1 MTMARRICSFVACAL
16 AAMAICVGLLPAE
29 ARAAGNA
36 PRRLVIGNVTVD
48 TSQGGYWTTDS
59 TTGELTESSA
69 GESWNVHY
77 DAGSNTL
84 TLNGATISGSG
95 SENPSTNYSNAA
107 IYADSKGQPVSLAIV
122 LEGANT
128 VSASV
133 GVFVWSETGAASL
146 AITGPGSLNAS
157 CFQIGIL
164 VQSNG
169 NNAALTIRDADVEAA
184 VTSAAGDGIT
194 VQMGINSDASLTVDG
209 GSLTAAG
216 NGDSGTGVR
225 FQFGSGVSGSG
236 TPGLTVNGN
245 TVVRAN
251 GGIASNSSPVTP
263 NGTGIVFNNG
273 TGTVYG
279 NVTLQDNLEVGKD
292 ESLTIPGGAS
302 LTIPNGLTLTNRG
315 TVTIE
320 GGALTNDGVIEN
332 HGTLPNSIGGNGT
345 VSHIPEYTFSY
356 PQTRTLAEDHGSGF
370 YTAKGTLSLGSNPVL
385 TGGGRVVVYGTNKAD
400 FNTLTL
406 SKDDDPTKTI
416 PVGISAQQQG
426 SGDGV
431 YLKNPE
437 ETRVFAVLGADEAA
451 DFSVL
456 CEIHNMEKVPSG
468 QYSGTICLYVGYT
481 TDGTVKA
488 GDAAN
493 DVNLSQLDRY
503 EVEVN
508 LSVGHVHSPAAAWL
522 SDAGGHWHACSGC
535 ADKLDYE
542 SHAPKTVNAK
552 AATCTE
558 DGYTGDTVC
567 SVCGYKISR
576 GESVPALGHDWG
588 EWTVSEPATCTDDG
602 MEERSCATC
611 GVTEERTLPALG
623 HDWGKPEWSWS
634 EDGAKFV
641 ATFACAHDAAHAREL
656 TAEPTSSVRAEPAC
670 TEAGV
675 RIYTAT
681 VELDGAKY
689 TATSE
694 QAIPALGHDFQ
705 DGVCTR
711 CGEKDPDYV
720 APAGTDET
728 QKPEPESDELPNAG
742 DASLPALA
750 AAVAGSL
757 LCLVAAPRL
766 RRR

>member
-16 AAMAICVGLLPAE
+16 AAMAICVGFLPAE

-36 PRRLVIGNVTVD
+36 PGRLVIGNVIVD
-48 TSQGGYWTTDS
+48 TSQDGYWTTDS

-77 DAGSNTL
+77 DAGSNIL
-84 TLNGATISGSG
+84 TLNGANISGSG
-95 SENPSTNYSNAA
+95 SENPSTNYYSAA
-107 IYADSKGQPVSLAIV
+107 IYADSNGQPVSLAIV

-133 GVFVWSETGAASL
+133 GVFVWSETGTASL

-157 CFQIGIL
+157 CFQNGIL

-169 NNAALTIRDADVEAA
+169 NDAALTIRDADVEAA

-194 VQMGINSDASLTVDG
+194 VRTGINSDASLTVDG

-263 NGTGIVFNNG
+263 NGMGIVFNNG

-279 NVTLQDNLEVGKD
+279 NVTLRDNLEVGAD
-292 ESLTIPGGAS
+292 ETLTIPGGAS
-302 LTIPNGLTLTNRG
+302 LTIPSGLTLTNRG

-320 GGALTNDGVIEN
+320 GGTLTNNGTINN
-332 HGTLPNSIGGNGT
+332 HGMLPSSISGSGT
-345 VSHIPEYTFSY
+345 VSHIPTYTFNY
-356 PQTRTLAEDHGSGF
+356 PETLTLEEDHGSGF
-370 YTAKGTLSLGSNPVL
+370 YAATGDLSLGDNPVL

-400 FNTLTL
+400 FNTLSL
-406 SKDDDPTKTI
+406 SKEGDPTKTI

-426 SGDGV
+426 SGYEV
-431 YLKNPE
+431 YLQNPE

-451 DFSVL
+451 DLSVL
-456 CEIHNMEKVPSG
+456 CEIRNMEKVPNGS
-468 QYSGTICLYVGYT
+468 YSGTINLYVGYT

-503 EVEVN
+503 EVKVN

-542 SHAPKTVNAK
+542 PHASKTVNAK

-558 DGYTGDTVC
+558 GGYTGDTVC

-576 GESVPALGHDWG
+576 GESVPATGHDWG
-588 EWTVSEPATCTDDG
+588 EWAVSEPATCTDDG
-602 MEERSCATC
+602 MEKRICTIC
-611 GVTEERTLPALG
+611 GSAEECTLPVLG

-634 EDGAKFV
+634 EDGTRFV
-641 ATFACAHDAAHAREL
+641 ATFACAHDAAHTREL
-656 TAEPTSSVRAEPAC
+656 TAEPTPSVRAEPTC

-675 RIYTAT
+675 RVYTAT

-720 APAGTDET
+720 APAGTDEP
-728 QKPEPESDELPNAG
+728 QKPESERTEVPDAG

>member
-36 PRRLVIGNVTVD
+36 PGRLVIGNVTVD

-77 DAGSNTL
+77 DAGSNIL

-107 IYADSKGQPVSLAIV
+107 IYADSNGQPVSLAIV

-133 GVFVWSETGAASL
+133 GVFVWSETSAASL

-157 CFQIGIL
+157 CFQYGIL

-184 VTSAAGDGIT
+184 VTSAAGDGIMVRT
-194 VQMGINSDASLTVDG
+194 GINSDASLTVDG

-332 HGTLPNSIGGNGT
+332 HGTLPSSIGGNGT
-345 VSHIPEYTFSY
+345 VSHIPTYTFNY
-356 PQTRTLAEDHGSGF
+356 PETLTLKEDHGSGF
-370 YTAKGTLSLGSNPVL
+370 YSATEALSLGSNPVL
-385 TGGGRVVVYGTNKAD
+385 TGGGRVVVYGTNKAG
-400 FNTLTL
+400 FNTPSL
-406 SKDDDPTKTI
+406 SKEGDPTKTI
-416 PVGISAQQQG
+416 PVEISAQQQG
-426 SGDGV
+426 SGYGV
-431 YLKNPE
+431 YLQNPE

-451 DFSVL
+451 DLSVL
-456 CEIHNMEKVPSG
+456 CEIRNMEEVPSG
-468 QYSGTICLYVGYT
+468 LYSGTINLYVGYT

-493 DVNLSQLDRY
+493 DVNLSQLACY
-503 EVEVN
+503 EVTVN
-508 LSVGHVHSPAAAWL
+508 LSVGHVHIPDAAWS
-522 SDAGGHWHACSGC
+522 SDADGHWHACSGC

-542 SHAPKTVNAK
+542 THAPKTVNAK

-558 DGYTGDTVC
+558 DGYTGDTAC
-567 SVCGYKISR
+567 SVCGYKISQ
-576 GESVPALGHDWG
+576 GESVPATGHDWG
-588 EWTVSEPATCTDDG
+588 EWAVSEPATCTDDG
-602 MEERSCATC
+602 VEKRSCATC

-641 ATFACAHDAAHAREL
+641 ATFACAHDAAHTREL
-656 TAEPTSSVRAEPAC
+656 TAEPAPSVKAEPTC
-670 TEAGV
+670 TEDGV
-675 RIYTAT
+675 RVYTAT

-694 QAIPALGHDFQ
+694 QAIPSLGHDFQ

-720 APAGTDET
+720 APAETDEP
-728 QKPEPESDELPNAG
+728 QKPESERTEVPDAG

>member
-1 MTMARRICSFVACAL
+1 MAL
-16 AAMAICVGLLPAE
+16 CVGLLPAE

-107 IYADSKGQPVSLAIV
+107 IYADSNGQPVSLAIV

-133 GVFVWSETGAASL
+133 GVFVWSETSAASL

-157 CFQIGIL
+157 CFQYGIL

-184 VTSAAGDGIT
+184 VTSAAGDGIMVRT
-194 VQMGINSDASLTVDG
+194 GINSDASLTVDG

-332 HGTLPNSIGGNGT
+332 HGTLPSSIGGNGT
-345 VSHIPEYTFSY
+345 VSHIPTYTFNY
-356 PQTRTLAEDHGSGF
+356 PETLTLKEDHGSGF
-370 YTAKGTLSLGSNPVL
+370 YSATEALSLGSNPVL
-385 TGGGRVVVYGTNKAD
+385 TGGGRVVVYGTNKAG
-400 FNTLTL
+400 FNTPSL
-406 SKDDDPTKTI
+406 SKEGDPTKTI
-416 PVGISAQQQG
+416 PVEISAQQQG
-426 SGDGV
+426 SGYGV
-431 YLKNPE
+431 YLQNPE

-451 DFSVL
+451 DLSVL
-456 CEIHNMEKVPSG
+456 CEIRNMEEVPSG
-468 QYSGTICLYVGYT
+468 LYSGTINLYVGYT

-493 DVNLSQLDRY
+493 DVNLSQLACY
-503 EVEVN
+503 EVTVN
-508 LSVGHVHSPAAAWL
+508 LSVGHVHIPDAAWS
-522 SDAGGHWHACSGC
+522 SDADGHWHACSGC

-542 SHAPKTVNAK
+542 THAPKTVNAK

-558 DGYTGDTVC
+558 DGYTGDTAC
-567 SVCGYKISR
+567 SVCGYKISQ
-576 GESVPALGHDWG
+576 GESVPATGHDWG
-588 EWTVSEPATCTDDG
+588 EWAVSEPATCTDDG
-602 MEERSCATC
+602 VEKRSCATC

-641 ATFACAHDAAHAREL
+641 ATFACAHDAAHTREL
-656 TAEPTSSVRAEPAC
+656 TAEPAPSVKAEPTC
-670 TEAGV
+670 TEDGV
-675 RIYTAT
+675 RVYTAT

-720 APAGTDET
+720 APAETDEP
-728 QKPEPESDELPNAG
+728 QKPESERTEVPDAG

>member
-59 TTGELTESSA
+59 TTGELIESSA

-95 SENPSTNYSNAA
+95 SENPSINYSNAA

-146 AITGPGSLNAS
+146 AITGPGSLNAG
-157 CFQIGIL
+157 CFWNGIC

-169 NNAALTIRDADVEAA
+169 GNATLTIQNADVEAT
-184 VTSAAGDGIT
+184 VTGVSGDGIT
-194 VQMGINSDASLTVDG
+194 VRTGINSDASLTVDG

-225 FQFGSGVSGSG
+225 FYFGGGDSGYG
-236 TPGLTVNGN
+236 TPGLTVSGN

-263 NGTGIVFNNG
+263 NGTGIVFDG
-273 TGTVYG
+273 DEGTVCG

-302 LTIPNGLTLTNRG
+302 LTIPSGLTLTNRG

-332 HGTLPNSIGGNGT
+332 HGTLPSSIGGNGT
-345 VSHIPEYTFSY
+345 VSHIPTYTFNY
-356 PQTRTLAEDHGSGF
+356 PQTLTLTEDHGSGF
-370 YTAKGTLSLGSNPVL
+370 YSATGTLSLGSNPVL
-385 TGGGRVVVYGTNKAD
+385 TGGGRVVVYGTNKAG
-400 FNTLTL
+400 FNTLSL
-406 SKDDDPTKTI
+406 SKEGDPTKTI

-426 SGDGV
+426 SGYGV
-431 YLKNPE
+431 YLQNPE

-451 DFSVL
+451 DLSVL
-456 CEIHNMEKVPSG
+456 CEIHNMEEVPSG
-468 QYSGTICLYVGYT
+468 LYSGTINLYIGYT

-493 DVNLSQLDRY
+493 DVDLSQLNRY

-508 LSVGHVHSPAAAWL
+508 LSVGHVHSPGTEWS
-522 SDAGGHWHACSGC
+522 SDADGHWHVCSGC
-535 ADKLDYE
+535 ADKLDHE
-542 SHAPKTVNAK
+542 AHTPKTVNAK
-552 AATCTE
+552 AATCSE
-558 DGYTGDTVC
+558 DGYTGDTAC
-567 SVCGYKISR
+567 SVCGYKISQ
-576 GESVPALGHDWG
+576 GESVPATGHDWG
-588 EWTVSEPATCTDDG
+588 EWAVSEPATCTDDG
-602 MEERSCATC
+602 VEKRTC
-611 GVTEERTLPALG
+611 TICGSAEERTL
-623 HDWGKPEWSWS
+623 
-634 EDGAKFV
+634 
-641 ATFACAHDAAHAREL
+641 
-656 TAEPTSSVRAEPAC
+656 
-670 TEAGV
+670 
-675 RIYTAT
+675 
-681 VELDGAKY
+681 
-689 TATSE
+689 
-694 QAIPALGHDFQ
+694 PALGHDFQ

-711 CGEKDPDYV
+711 CDEKDPDYI
-720 APAGTDET
+720 APAETDEP
-728 QKPEPESDELPNAG
+728 QKPESERTEVPDAG

-757 LCLVAAPRL
+757 LCLVAVPRL